1 MNYVDIILCMQK
13 SLCLHIAHTLVTVH
27 AIYWVQWKGIFN
39 TDSEL
44 LQNYT
49 EKQIIPFKTTVNWL
63 FNDIWCYLV
72 VGCFDWKIVIFQ
84 QIVVRVYYILNFSNA
99 TLRYAYSYFIWVDI
113 VLNLYHMYLSLW
125 KTYIGVEN
133 LLDMKLLAFYIT
145 SLSLLLFI
153 MNS

>member
-27 AIYWVQWKGIFN
+27 AIYRVQWKGIFN
-39 TDSEL
+39 TNSEL

-84 QIVVRVYYILNFSNA
+84 QIVVRVYYILNLTIFLFYMNRYFFKFISHVFKSVKDIHRVREPAWHQTFSF
-99 TLRYAYSYFIWVDI
+99 LHYIFI
-113 VLNLYHMYLSLW
+113 
-125 KTYIGVEN
+125 T
-133 LLDMKLLAFYIT
+133 
-145 SLSLLLFI
+145 FI
-153 MNS
+153 IYYE